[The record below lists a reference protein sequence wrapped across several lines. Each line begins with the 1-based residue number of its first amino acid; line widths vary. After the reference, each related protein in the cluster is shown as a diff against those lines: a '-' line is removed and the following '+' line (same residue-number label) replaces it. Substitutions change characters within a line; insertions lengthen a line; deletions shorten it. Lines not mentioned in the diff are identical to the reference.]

1 MFAGSGLAELVSFHP
16 LFAPAAVAL
25 GVFLIVVK
33 AKFELVDPNLG
44 EPVVGS
50 LESWVVPRNY
60 TNPFIVY

>member
-1 MFAGSGLAELVSFHP
+1 MIRSGRRVIRGTMFAGSGLAELVSFHP

-50 LESWVVPRNY
+50 LES
-60 TNPFIVY
+60 